1 MTNTFYNQQEQN
13 INNVSQQFKD
23 INQIYLNNYSGFL
36 QNNKGKLSNIEENN
50 NKLLKITRN
59 INSHIENGKKSINSI
74 RNKVSSQDLD
84 INRKLNLINELR
96 RQSLIVEKKNVTY
109 TKSIANTRSK
119 VLYIRNTF
127 YILIIF
133 NILLLIWL
141 IYLYIN

>member
-23 INQIYLNNYSGFL
+23 INQIYLNNYSDFL
-36 QNNKGKLSNIEENN
+36 QNNKGNLSNIEENN

-84 INRKLNLINELR
+84 INRKLN
-96 RQSLIVEKKNVTY
+96 Y
-109 TKSIANTRSK
+109 
-119 VLYIRNTF
+119 
-127 YILIIF
+127 
-133 NILLLIWL
+133 
-141 IYLYIN
+141 